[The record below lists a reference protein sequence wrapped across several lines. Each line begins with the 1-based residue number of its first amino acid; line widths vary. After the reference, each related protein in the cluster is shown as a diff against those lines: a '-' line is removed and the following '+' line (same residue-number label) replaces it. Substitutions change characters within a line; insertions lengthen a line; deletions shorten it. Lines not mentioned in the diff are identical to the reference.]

1 MSEIDDF
8 IESLRVEAT
17 TSKWVSP
24 TEEPLVWQAADRLA
38 AMRDRIKVLEAALEP
53 FAIYSEKRDAMP
65 LKGCGDAVSIIH
77 PGTDYAAEIT
87 LTDCRRARAAL
98 SKGEENV

>member
-1 MSEIDDF
+1 MTVDVDKR
-8 IESLRVEAT
+8 LRRAI
-17 TSKWVSP
+17 
-24 TEEPLVWQAADRLA
+24 
-38 AMRDRIKVLEAALEP
+38 DRILELEEALEP

-87 LTDCRRARAAL
+87 LTDCRRARTAL
-98 SKGEENV
+98 SKGE